1 MNNISISHLY
11 VSKHPIFR
19 MGLLLLLLKLT
30 YIYMVIKLL
39 PEDYMLWSFRKDI
52 HVSNIVFELLPF
64 SIALFIYLRMYRH
77 NAISVF
83 CTMLFMVAFI
93 PANSGLTL
101 SNDPLDFY
109 LQINVYLIL
118 LLYLLGRYSVREGNL
133 DYQGQQ
139 NNILFKNKQKKKF
152 RYIIIIALLVEIYQ
166 IYQYNGLNILSIF
179 SSVMYDVRADYAE
192 SFAEKTG
199 SLFTYLTIILRA
211 FTNWLLLIFLYYSII
226 KKNVVDVFFCIFVVL
241 AIFSMQMMKSTLFVL
256 VVVLYAAWATLKN
269 KLNNISEVLITSIFI
284 FFVLAF
290 VEYSLCETD
299 VIFNVVIRR
308 LFYVTDY
315 MEYCHYEFFSTH
327 HKLWF
332 TQDFFG
338 VQNVFSHIFGRFYTR
353 ESVGVISD
361 NCFEGLLP
369 APNSGLFAEG
379 YAQLGYLGTIIF
391 PFIHAKLIYWVY
403 TVSSNYGHGAAFIIM
418 VKLCLSM
425 LSIYI
430 FASAYFVPLLIFA
443 SVTYILKTKKIKNES
458 SSINVNI

>member
-1 MNNISISHLY
+1 M
-11 VSKHPIFR
+11 
-19 MGLLLLLLKLT
+19 
-30 YIYMVIKLL
+30 
-39 PEDYMLWSFRKDI
+39 
-52 HVSNIVFELLPF
+52 
-64 SIALFIYLRMYRH
+64 
-77 NAISVF
+77 
-83 CTMLFMVAFI
+83 
-93 PANSGLTL
+93 
-101 SNDPLDFY
+101 
-109 LQINVYLIL
+109 
-118 LLYLLGRYSVREGNL
+118 
-133 DYQGQQ
+133 
-139 NNILFKNKQKKKF
+139 
-152 RYIIIIALLVEIYQ
+152 
-166 IYQYNGLNILSIF
+166 
-179 SSVMYDVRADYAE
+179 
-192 SFAEKTG
+192 
-199 SLFTYLTIILRA
+199 
-211 FTNWLLLIFLYYSII
+211 
-226 KKNVVDVFFCIFVVL
+226 
-241 AIFSMQMMKSTLFVL
+241 
-256 VVVLYAAWATLKN
+256 
-269 KLNNISEVLITSIFI
+269 ITSIFI

-430 FASAYFVPLLIFA
+430 FASAYFIPLLIFA

>member
-1 MNNISISHLY
+1 MNITCISHLN

-19 MGLLLLLLKLT
+19 MGFLLLLLKLM

-39 PEDYMLWSFRKDI
+39 PTDYMLWSFRKNVNVD
-52 HVSNIVFELLPF
+52 NIVYELFPF
-64 SIALFIYLRMYRH
+64 GAALFIYLRMYRR
-77 NAISVF
+77 NAISAF
-83 CTMLFMVAFI
+83 STMLFMVAFI

-118 LLYLLGRYSVREGNL
+118 LLYMLGLYSIREGNQ

-139 NNILFKNKQKKKF
+139 NSILFKNKQKKKF
-152 RYIIIIALLVEIYQ
+152 RFIVIVALLVEIYQ
-166 IYQYNGLNILSIF
+166 VYQYNGLNILSIL

-192 SFAEKTG
+192 SFAENTG
-199 SLFTYLTIILRA
+199 SLFTYLAIILRA

-226 KKNVVDVFFCIFVVL
+226 KKNVLDVCFSIFVVL

-256 VVVLYAAWATLKN
+256 VVVLYAAWATSKN
-269 KLNNISEVLITSIFI
+269 KLNNISEVLIISIFI
-284 FFVLAF
+284 FFVFAF

-299 VIFNVVIRR
+299 IIFDVVIRR

-315 MEYCHYEFFSTH
+315 MEYCHYDFFSTH

-338 VQNVFSHIFGRFYTR
+338 LQNIFSQIFGRFYTKA
-353 ESVGVISD
+353 SVGVISD
-361 NCFEGLLP
+361 NCFEGLLQ

-403 TVSSNYGHGAAFIIM
+403 TISSNYGRGAAFIIM

-443 SVTYILKTKKIKNES
+443 FITYVLKTKKEKNES
-458 SSINVNI
+458 SSTNVNI